1 MHPGM
6 TDAAERDEV
15 LQVVVRGVVVDV
27 VDVEVLSPAADRAS
41 LPVAFKHGAPNLLPP
56 REAVLLPRPDG
67 GLESFAVDEGPAPH
81 GKRAAAAEPAKT
93 VPDGIVPAKRG
104 ARTIKR
110 VQAELN
116 VGAHDLKKVG
126 CGTG

>member
-1 MHPGM
+1 M
-6 TDAAERDEV
+6 EV
-15 LQVVVRGVVVDV
+15 PRR
-27 VDVEVLSPAADRAS
+27 SADRALLS
-41 LPVAFKHGAPNLLPP
+41 VAFKHSVANFLPP

-67 GLESFAVDEGPAPH
+67 SLEPFAVDEGPAPH

-93 VPDGIVPAKRG
+93 VPGGIVPAKRG

-110 VQAELN
+110 IQAELN

-126 CGTG
+126 SRTG